1 VAGDRAIVGAS
12 TAGERGRGVE
22 DGLTGGVG
30 GTEREAGARA
40 RGTTP
45 TCLAHWAGG
54 GREGENRLSARA
66 RAQASRLGL
75 NGPNWVFLIS
85 GNFYCLFYLFSL
97 GFSIPIQIKFQ
108 IQTNSNMCN
117 NSKNI

>member
-66 RAQASRLGL
+66 RAGWPTWAK
-75 NGPNWVFLIS
+75 WAK
-85 GNFYCLFYLFSL
+85 L
-97 GFSIPIQIKFQ
+97 GFSNFREFLLPFLFIFSRVF
-108 IQTNSNMCN
+108 NSNSN
-117 NSKNI
+117 QVSNSN